1 MDSHTKD
8 NWNANLYDGNHSFVS
23 KFGSDLLELLSP
35 SEGERILDVGCGTGD
50 LANKIYQQGA
60 NVIGVDKSENMV
72 HQANQK
78 YPGLTFMA
86 RDVLELGYSND
97 FDAVFSNAT
106 LHWIKKP
113 KDALQH
119 IYNSLKPGGRFVAEF
134 GGKYNVET
142 ITNEI
147 IHQVKKAGIPYT
159 SEQFPWYFPSI
170 GEYATLMEETGF
182 NVTFVPHFNRP
193 TPLEGDNGLRNWME
207 MFCGNIF
214 KNHSEAIKECV
225 MTQVENNLRDVLYQE
240 EQWIADYKRLRVVGV
255 KQDSL
260 SAN

>member
-1 MDSHTKD
+1 MEHHAKD

-35 SEGERILDVGCGTGD
+35 LEGEQILDVGCGTGD
-50 LANKIYQQGA
+50 LANKIDQQGA

-78 YPGLTFMA
+78 YPELTFMKK
-86 RDVLELGYSND
+86 DVLELEYNND

-106 LHWIKKP
+106 LHWVKHP
-113 KDALQH
+113 KEALQH
-119 IYNSLKPGGRFVAEF
+119 IYSSLKPGGRFIAEF
-134 GGKYNVET
+134 GGKSNVQT

-147 IHQVKKAGIPYT
+147 INQIKKAGIPYT

-170 GEYATLMEETGF
+170 GEYAALMEETGF
-182 NVTFVPHFNRP
+182 NVTFAQHFNRP

-214 KNHSEAIKECV
+214 ENHPESIKERV
-225 MTQVENNLRDVLYQE
+225 MTQVENNLKDVLYQDG
-240 EQWIADYKRLRVVGV
+240 QWIADYKRLRVIGI
-255 KQDSL
+255 KQDGISTK
-260 SAN
+260 